1 MLPALLLD
9 LDRTLVDVQSFT
21 DYDAAWRDVRDL
33 VDPALADSGPATTW
47 TSATRA
53 CMGVIASITDEVLWR
68 RVSDAIERHER
79 AAIAESTPM
88 PHVVEF
94 LARTGGR
101 PRAVVT
107 LLPEGVARAVLA
119 AHGLDGAIDE
129 VVGRDPTIRPKPS
142 GAGLREALR
151 RLRAAAAGATMVG
164 DSTWDA
170 VAALD
175 AGVGFVGVHAGAEE
189 FGSLDPPVP
198 VRATLLDV
206 LDVLDVLS

>member
-1 MLPALLLD
+1 MPPALLLD

-53 CMGVIASITDEVLWR
+53 CMGVIASITDELLWR

-79 AAIAESTPM
+79 AAIADSAPM
-88 PHVVEF
+88 PHVAEF
-94 LARTGGR
+94 LAATASR
-101 PRAVVT
+101 PTAVVT
-107 LLPEGVARAVLA
+107 LLPASVARDVLA
-119 AHGLDGAIDE
+119 HHGLVIDV
-129 VVGRDPTIRPKPS
+129 VVGRDPRIRPKPS
-142 GAGLREALR
+142 GNGLREALR
-151 RLRAAAAGATMVG
+151 RLGSTDGEATMVG

-170 VAALD
+170 VAARD
-175 AGVGFVGVHAGAEE
+175 AGVGFIGVHAGPDE
-189 FGSLDPPVP
+189 FGALEPPVP

-206 LDVLDVLS
+206 LDLLDVLG